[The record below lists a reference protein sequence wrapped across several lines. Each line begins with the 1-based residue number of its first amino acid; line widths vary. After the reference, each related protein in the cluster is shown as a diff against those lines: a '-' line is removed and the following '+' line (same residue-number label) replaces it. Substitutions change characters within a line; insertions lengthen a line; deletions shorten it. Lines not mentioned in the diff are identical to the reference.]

1 MASESVSAESP
12 AAAPE
17 AAGLPR
23 ARVRIRARPLIIGLI
38 VLTVLA
44 VAARF
49 GYNYWLDSFYDRIC
63 IMRSQVASLAPATLL
78 SL

>member
-38 VLTVLA
+38 VLTVLG
-44 VAARF
+44 V
-49 GYNYWLDSFYDRIC
+49 
-63 IMRSQVASLAPATLL
+63 SQQLAGFWSAWRQRGK
-78 SL
+78 